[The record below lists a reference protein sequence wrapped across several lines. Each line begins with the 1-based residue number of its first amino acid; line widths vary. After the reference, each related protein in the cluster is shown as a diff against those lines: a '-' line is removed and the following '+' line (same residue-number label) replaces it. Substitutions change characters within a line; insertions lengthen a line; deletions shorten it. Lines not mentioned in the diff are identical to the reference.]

1 MRLSALIIAS
11 AVLASAT
18 VSASPAKTSPKALPV
33 VNVVATAEQKFV
45 PDHVVLHVNKA
56 QTLHFSSTGG
66 VHGVQS
72 TDLGIPSTMI
82 MPGKPV
88 SVSVNPKKAGTYK
101 IPCAIVCG
109 PNHADM
115 ALTVEVKP

>member
-11 AVLASAT
+11 AVFASAT
-18 VSASPAKTSPKALPV
+18 VSASPAKTNPKALPV
-33 VNVVATAEQKFV
+33 VNIVATAEQKFV
-45 PDHVVLHVNKA
+45 PDHIVLHAGKK

-88 SVSVNPKKAGTYK
+88 SVSVNPKNAGTYK
-101 IPCAIVCG
+101 IPCSIVCG

-115 ALTVEVKP
+115 ALTVQVKP

>member
-11 AVLASAT
+11 VVTASAT

-33 VNVVATAEQKFV
+33 VNIVATAEQKFV
-45 PDHVVLHVNKA
+45 PDHVVLHVGKP

-88 SVSVNPKKAGTYK
+88 SVSVKPKSTGTYK
-101 IPCAIVCG
+101 IPCSIVCG

-115 ALTVEVKP
+115 ALTVQVKP

>member
-1 MRLSALIIAS
+1 MRLSAILIAS
-11 AVLASAT
+11 VVLASAT
-18 VSASPAKTSPKALPV
+18 VAASPAKPGPKALPV
-33 VNVVATAEQKFV
+33 VSIVATAEQKFV
-45 PDHVVLHVNKA
+45 PDHVVLHVGKA
-56 QTLHFSSTGG
+56 QTLRFTSTGG

-82 MPGKPV
+82 APGKPV
-88 SVSVNPKKAGTYK
+88 SLSVTPQKTGTYK
-101 IPCAIVCG
+101 IPCSIVCG